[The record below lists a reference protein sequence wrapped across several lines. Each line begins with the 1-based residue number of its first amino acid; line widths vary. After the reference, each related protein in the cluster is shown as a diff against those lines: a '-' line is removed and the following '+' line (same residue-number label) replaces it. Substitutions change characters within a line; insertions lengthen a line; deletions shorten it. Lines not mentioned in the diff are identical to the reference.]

1 MDPLTNRQITDPL
14 SKGQSILPQRGMD
27 PLTEIE
33 YDVLYL
39 KECMETLHDTVQK
52 QDMFDIE
59 DAIRS
64 TQQCAIESQQ
74 AIVVANEYQSSYRGY
89 MVTAFTAVTG
99 ILTAL
104 FFLL

>member
-1 MDPLTNRQITDPL
+1 MELPKRSTNPLTD
-14 SKGQSILPQRGMD
+14 
-27 PLTEIE
+27 IE
-33 YDVLYL
+33 YDVQYL

-52 QDMFDIE
+52 QDTFDIE

-64 TQQCAIESQQ
+64 TQQHAIDSQQ
-74 AIVVANEYQSSYRGY
+74 AIVLANEYQSNDRSY
-89 MVTAFTAVTG
+89 MITAMTAVTG

>member
-1 MDPLTNRQITDPL
+1 MDHL
-14 SKGQSILPQRGMD
+14 SKGMD
-27 PLTEIE
+27 PLTDIE

-39 KECMETLHDTVQK
+39 KECIETLHDTVLK
-52 QDMFDIE
+52 QDAMDSIE

-64 TQQCAIESQQ
+64 TRQRAVDSQQ
-74 AIVVANEYQSSYRGY
+74 AIVVASDYQSSYRGY
-89 MVTAFTAVTG
+89 MMTAITAVTG

>member
-1 MDPLTNRQITDPL
+1 MGTL
-14 SKGQSILPQRGMD
+14 SKGTD

-39 KECMETLHDTVQK
+39 KECMETLHDTVHK
-52 QDMFDIE
+52 QDIFDIE

-64 TQQCAIESQQ
+64 TQQSAVESQQ
-74 AIVVANEYQSSYRGY
+74 AIVVAREYQSSYRGY
-89 MVTAFTAVTG
+89 MVTAVTAVTG

>member
-1 MDPLTNRQITDPL
+1 ML
-14 SKGQSILPQRGMD
+14 SKGID

-39 KECMETLHDTVQK
+39 KECMETLHDTVHK

-64 TQQCAIESQQ
+64 TQQHAIDSQQ
-74 AIVVANEYQSSYRGY
+74 AIIVANEYQTNYRGY
-89 MVTAFTAVTG
+89 VLTAMTAVTG

>member
-1 MDPLTNRQITDPL
+1 M
-14 SKGQSILPQRGMD
+14 SD

-33 YDVLYL
+33 YDVQYL
-39 KECMETLHDTVQK
+39 KECMETLHNTVQK

-64 TQQCAIESQQ
+64 TQQRAIESQQ
-74 AIVVANEYQSSYRGY
+74 AIVVANDYQSSNRSY
-89 MVTAFTAVTG
+89 MVTAITAVTAVTG

>member
-1 MDPLTNRQITDPL
+1 
-14 SKGQSILPQRGMD
+14 MD

-33 YDVLYL
+33 YDILYL

-64 TQQCAIESQQ
+64 TQQSAIESQQ
-74 AIVVANEYQSSYRGY
+74 AIVIASDYQSSYRSY
-89 MVTAFTAVTG
+89 MVTAVTAFTG

>member
-1 MDPLTNRQITDPL
+1 MDPLTNRQIT
-14 SKGQSILPQRGMD
+14 D

-64 TQQCAIESQQ
+64 TQQRAVESQQ
-74 AIVVANEYQSSYRGY
+74 AIVVASEYQSSYRGY
-89 MVTAFTAVTG
+89 MVTAMTAVTG

>member
-1 MDPLTNRQITDPL
+1 MDPLT
-14 SKGQSILPQRGMD
+14 K
-27 PLTEIE
+27 IE
-33 YDVLYL
+33 HDVQYL

-52 QDMFDIE
+52 QDTFDID

-64 TQQCAIESQQ
+64 TQQRAIDSQQ
-74 AIVVANEYQSSYRGY
+74 AIVVASDYQSSYRGY
-89 MVTAFTAVTG
+89 MVTAMTAVTG

>member
-1 MDPLTNRQITDPL
+1 MSN
-14 SKGQSILPQRGMD
+14 

-39 KECMETLHDTVQK
+39 KECMETLHDTVHK
-52 QDMFDIE
+52 QDIFDIE

-64 TQQCAIESQQ
+64 TRQRAIESQQ
-74 AIVVANEYQSSYRGY
+74 AFVVADVYQSSYRGY
-89 MVTAFTAVTG
+89 MMTAVTAVTG
-99 ILTAL
+99 IVTVL